1 MLRNNV
7 WVAVM
12 CAAAFAPSIAL
23 AHSAEGVADGF
34 VSGLLHPVLGPD
46 HMLAMIAVG
55 LWGAQLGMPL
65 LIALPIAF
73 PMVMA
78 VGGLLGVLS
87 VPLPGV
93 EIGVAVSALLLGLAV
108 AAAFRAPVWLAV
120 VLVAAFAVFHGHAH
134 GQELP
139 QAASPLPYGLG
150 FMLSTGLLHMVGVA
164 IGLLNEWRGAG
175 PVIVRACGGLIALS
189 GVYFLSNATGL
200 L

>member
-1 MLRNNV
+1 MTRNKLLAL
-7 WVAVM
+7 WITI
-12 CAAAFAPSIAL
+12 AALLPTVAL

-78 VGGLLGVLS
+78 AGGLLGVLG

-93 EIGVAVSALLLGLAV
+93 EIGIAVSALLLGLAV

-120 VLVAAFAVFHGHAH
+120 VMVAAFAVFHGHAH

-139 QAASPLPYGLG
+139 EAASPLPYGLG
-150 FMLSTGLLHMVGVA
+150 FVLSTGLLHLVGIA

-175 PVIVRACGGLIALS
+175 PVIVRACGVLIALS
-189 GVYFLSNATGL
+189 GVYFLSNATGML
-200 L
+200 